1 MRFVPPFAIRW
12 CLTQRLLQSPP
23 GVSDSG
29 GPRLCTSSSI
39 SPAERF
45 PPKHGSS
52 SIGSSC
58 TRDGDPGPR
67 FWEMDW
73 EMECVEAEEGET
85 RVGEM
90 EVVQQGRGR
99 AGTGGGEVLKEK
111 LRWSPG
117 RREGE

>member
-1 MRFVPPFAIRW
+1 
-12 CLTQRLLQSPP
+12 
-23 GVSDSG
+23 
-29 GPRLCTSSSI
+29 
-39 SPAERF
+39 
-45 PPKHGSS
+45 
-52 SIGSSC
+52 
-58 TRDGDPGPR
+58 
-67 FWEMDW
+67 MDW